1 MLRQVT
7 TGVFAGLLVLA
18 AITVRVQIAQAHDP
32 KPVLRNIFKAPL
44 AVITVYQVKAGMQ
57 EPFIDA
63 MVSSGPYN
71 RVLNGFANERI
82 LQALPKSKEEP
93 AFFMSFARYYDK
105 ETAAFVDSE
114 RNQAISNYLVSTP
127 VRVEAAL
134 VEHELADWGWEK
146 GTAQAVL
153 QVRPM
158 EDQEIFK
165 RSISSLSFFKSGYTG
180 QVGMIEFVPPSTPLS
195 EIRDQL
201 AKRLGLSGASIFT
214 TPSGLAVY
222 SEYFKTPA
230 AAAGQTLTSSATDI
244 SGAQAAVVVQN
255 YVSR

>member
-1 MLRQVT
+1 
-7 TGVFAGLLVLA
+7 
-18 AITVRVQIAQAHDP
+18 
-32 KPVLRNIFKAPL
+32 
-44 AVITVYQVKAGMQ
+44 
-57 EPFIDA
+57 
-63 MVSSGPYN
+63 
-71 RVLNGFANERI
+71 
-82 LQALPKSKEEP
+82 
-93 AFFMSFARYYDK
+93 
-105 ETAAFVDSE
+105 
-114 RNQAISNYLVSTP
+114 
-127 VRVEAAL
+127 
-134 VEHELADWGWEK
+134 
-146 GTAQAVL
+146 
-153 QVRPM
+153 M